1 MKTLGIL
8 GVGHLASYVVAGL
21 RHAGDSRKIIL
32 SPRNAEVASRLA
44 IQYSCEIAASNQDL
58 VDHSD
63 IVLLSVPPKQANL
76 LLENLQFRPG
86 QCVLTAMA
94 GISTHQLQSIPSL
107 GKTRLF
113 RTLPL
118 VCSAKG
124 ISPVPLYPFDQNIH
138 SLLSQLGEVFSI
150 QNESVFD
157 VVTVHGIM
165 HGWVYYW
172 LDEIVR
178 WTVRQGIEPV
188 QAEIMVKRI
197 VKSAIE
203 FSDVQ
208 DESLKEIA
216 DSIAGPDTYTLAGYE
231 FLKSRQYFSDWPD
244 ALQLIL
250 GKIKAPPS

>member
-1 MKTLGIL
+1 MKNLGIL

-21 RHAGDSRKIIL
+21 RHAGDTRNIIL

-44 IQYSCEIAASNQDL
+44 IQFDCEIATSNQNL
-58 VDHSD
+58 ADHCK
-63 IVLLSVPPKQANL
+63 IVLLSVPPKQASS
-76 LLENLQFRPG
+76 LLENLEFSPG

-94 GISTHQLQSIPSL
+94 GISTRQLQAIPSL
-107 GKTRLF
+107 AVTRIF

-124 ISPVPLYPFDQNIH
+124 ISPVPLYPHDEDIH
-138 SLLSQLGEVFSI
+138 ALLSGLGSVFPIRDESI
-150 QNESVFD
+150 FD

-172 LDEIVR
+172 LDEIVC
-178 WTVRQGIEPV
+178 WTIAQGIEPV
-188 QAEIMVKRI
+188 QAETMVKQI
-197 VKSAIE
+197 VKSAID

-231 FLKSRQYFSDWPD
+231 LLQSRQYFSDWPD
-244 ALQLIL
+244 ALQLIM
-250 GKIKAPPS
+250 GKLKAL